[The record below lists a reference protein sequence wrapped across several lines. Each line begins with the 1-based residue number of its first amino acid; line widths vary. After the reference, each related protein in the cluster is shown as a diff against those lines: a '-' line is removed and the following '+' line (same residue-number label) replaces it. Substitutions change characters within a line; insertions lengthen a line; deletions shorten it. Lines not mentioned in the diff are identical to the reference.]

1 MIFSLRMINNVDEQD
16 VTYLEVNFHS
26 AALLLFPFL
35 PATLNPQLSTKG
47 RRAEPF
53 SELST
58 ILNPDR

>member
-1 MIFSLRMINNVDEQD
+1 MINNVDEQD